1 MELSEADYRPELQFV
16 IVSKE
21 MVWQFYYDESG
32 SKYFREL
39 TGRDARKF
47 IESRSSEDLRELDQ
61 NTSPNVSFKP
71 E

>member
-16 IVSKE
+16 IVSEE

-32 SKYFREL
+32 SKHFREL